1 MKRSYYSSY
10 VSEFL
15 QRDHYQI
22 FGEITA
28 NDSFGAEDLQK
39 NSWKQ
44 QIHILK
50 RELSLFPEGRILF
63 EYTIPRMGKRVDN
76 ILLYQGIIYL
86 IEFKIG
92 EHKFPNYAKD
102 QVVDYALDL
111 KYFHKESYNKLIVP
125 ILVSTEVQK
134 HKRVISMM
142 DGQIL
147 DLHCTNQFGIGEYI
161 KDVSNK
167 FKKVEIDPTAWE
179 YSIYTPTP
187 TIVEAARTLYQG
199 HSVEFISRNDASAIN
214 LNKTT
219 EAIHKII
226 DNSKK
231 NNKKSICFITGVPG
245 AGKTLAGLNIAVE
258 RQKFD
263 IQDHAVFLS
272 GNGPLVEVLQ
282 EALARD
288 DVEKYKVRKKD
299 ALRKSKEFIQLI
311 YHFRDEAIS
320 VKTPPI
326 EKVVIFDEAQ
336 RAWDEPHLSR
346 FMYQKKGKG
355 TV

>member
-50 RELSLFPEGRILF
+50 LELSLFPEGRILF

-111 KYFHKESYNKLIVP
+111 KYFHKESYNKLIVT
-125 ILVSTEVQK
+125 ILVSTEAQK

-179 YSIYTPTP
+179 Y
-187 TIVEAARTLYQG
+187 
-199 HSVEFISRNDASAIN
+199 
-214 LNKTT
+214 
-219 EAIHKII
+219 
-226 DNSKK
+226 
-231 NNKKSICFITGVPG
+231 
-245 AGKTLAGLNIAVE
+245 
-258 RQKFD
+258 
-263 IQDHAVFLS
+263 
-272 GNGPLVEVLQ
+272 
-282 EALARD
+282 
-288 DVEKYKVRKKD
+288 
-299 ALRKSKEFIQLI
+299 
-311 YHFRDEAIS
+311 
-320 VKTPPI
+320 
-326 EKVVIFDEAQ
+326 
-336 RAWDEPHLSR
+336 
-346 FMYQKKGKG
+346 
-355 TV
+355 